1 MGRDV
6 LFDKNQILKGAF
18 LVFEQNGV
26 DGFTIRNIAA
36 ALDSSTSPIYYHFK
50 SLDELENAMVK
61 EIQELILEPIK
72 KYEDYYTYENLT
84 VAFVLFSRKHRKLF
98 QAIFLTSSSKLGNP
112 IREKMYHALR
122 NILSK
127 DPKFN
132 VERDMGDLLFSD
144 GLALLFYNSSE
155 RWSKEEDIEKRIRR
169 LLYLRKHK
177 IPLEISNKGSLSNG
191 GVDKE

>member
-6 LFDKNQILKGAF
+6 LFDKNQILKAAF
-18 LVFEQNGV
+18 LVFKQNGV

-50 SLDELENAMVK
+50 SLDELENAMVE
-61 EIQELILEPIK
+61 EIQELFLEPIR

-98 QAIFLTSSSKLGNP
+98 QAIFLTSSPRLGNP
-112 IREKMYHALR
+112 VREKIYHAL
-122 NILSK
+122 NHILSK
-127 DPKFN
+127 DRKFN
-132 VERDMGDLLFSD
+132 WERDKGDLLFSD

-155 RWSKEEDIEKRIRR
+155 RWSKEDDIEKEVRS

-177 IPLEISNKGSLSNG
+177 IPLETSNIGSLSNR
-191 GVDKE
+191 VDKE